1 MNTEQLLKDN
11 ERKLFARAVVLTR
24 NQEDAYDLLQTTME
38 KIFKA
43 QLSLDNENN
52 FLPWA
57 YTIMRNAFY
66 DNMRSRQGI
75 PDQVPFEDY
84 TDPDDS
90 TKVKVKI
97 TPEEQGSMANKYT
110 PEDSYVINEKFEF
123 TMKIISQMKPIHRD
137 MINLFMQG
145 NKYEEISK
153 LLNLKI
159 GTVMSTL
166 SRLREKIAIEWELH
180 VNKGS
185 KA

>member
-1 MNTEQLLKDN
+1 
-11 ERKLFARAVVLTR
+11 
-24 NQEDAYDLLQTTME
+24 
-38 KIFKA
+38 
-43 QLSLDNENN
+43 
-52 FLPWA
+52 
-57 YTIMRNAFY
+57 
-66 DNMRSRQGI
+66 
-75 PDQVPFEDY
+75 
-84 TDPDDS
+84 
-90 TKVKVKI
+90 
-97 TPEEQGSMANKYT
+97 MANKFT